1 MEIKAIKIIELLD
14 LKNEYEEFKNVM
26 DNAVEKFISVGYDGD
41 FLIYRLKK
49 EFEKNSNVI
58 LLIFLNAYE
67 EERKDF

>member
-26 DNAVEKFISVGYDGD
+26 DNAVEKFSKAGYDED

-49 EFEKNSNVI
+49 DFEKKGNVI
-58 LLIFLNAYE
+58 LLIFLSAYE
-67 EERKDF
+67 EERMV

>member
-14 LKNEYEEFKNVM
+14 LKNEYEEFKNVI
-26 DNAVEKFISVGYDGD
+26 DNAVEKFSKAGYDED

-49 EFEKNSNVI
+49 EFEKKGKVI

-67 EERKDF
+67 EERMI

>member
-14 LKNEYEEFKNVM
+14 LRNEYEEFKNVM
-26 DNAVEKFISVGYDGD
+26 DNAVNKFSKAGYDED

-49 EFEKNSNVI
+49 DFKKKGKVI

-67 EERKDF
+67 DERMI

>member
-26 DNAVEKFISVGYDGD
+26 DNAVEKFSKAGYDED

-49 EFEKNSNVI
+49 DFEKKGKVI

-67 EERKDF
+67 EEKK

>member
-26 DNAVEKFISVGYDGD
+26 DNAVKKFNSVGYDED

-49 EFEKNSNVI
+49 EFEKKGKVI
-58 LLIFLNAYE
+58 LLIFLSAYE
-67 EERKDF
+67 EERMI

>member
-14 LKNEYEEFKNVM
+14 LKEEYEEFKNVM
-26 DNAVEKFISVGYDGD
+26 DNAVEKFIKAGYDED

-49 EFEKNSNVI
+49 DFEKKGNVI

-67 EERKDF
+67 EERMI

>member
-14 LKNEYEEFKNVM
+14 LRNEYEEFKNVM
-26 DNAVEKFISVGYDGD
+26 DIAVEKFISAGYDGD

-49 EFEKNSNVI
+49 DFEKNSNVI

-67 EERKDF
+67 EERMI

>member
-26 DNAVEKFISVGYDGD
+26 DNAVEKFSKAGYDED

-49 EFEKNSNVI
+49 EFEKKGKVI
-58 LLIFLNAYE
+58 LLIFLSAYE
-67 EERKDF
+67 EERMV

>member
-26 DNAVEKFISVGYDGD
+26 DNAVEKFNSVGYDED

-49 EFEKNSNVI
+49 DFEKKGKVI
-58 LLIFLNAYE
+58 LLIFLSAYE
-67 EERKDF
+67 EERMI